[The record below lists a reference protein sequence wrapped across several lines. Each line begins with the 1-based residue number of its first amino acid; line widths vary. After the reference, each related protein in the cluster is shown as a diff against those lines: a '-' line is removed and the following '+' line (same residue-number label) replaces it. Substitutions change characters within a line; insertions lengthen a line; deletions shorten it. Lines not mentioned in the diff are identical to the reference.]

1 MGSDLFS
8 IVNDCRRVIS
18 VVNAVGEQ
26 CEWIQSNI
34 DFPHIGSETDY
45 DKMLNLVVD
54 AVEVTQMADQLRASL
69 DSYLQP
75 YNHDYSRLGLNA
87 GQVATVEMF
96 LEMTNIRPLGT
107 FESLYTELGC
117 PPRVTPPA
125 NMPGQQS
132 GVTT

>member
-1 MGSDLFS
+1 MSSDLFS
-8 IVNDCRRVIS
+8 IIADCKRIIA

-26 CEWIQSNI
+26 CEWIQQHV
-34 DFPHIGSETDY
+34 DFPTIGSEVDY

-54 AVEVTQMADQLRASL
+54 ACEATQMADQLRVSL
-69 DSYLQP
+69 DSYLLP
-75 YNHDYSRLGLNA
+75 YDNDYSRLGLNA
-87 GQVATVEMF
+87 GQIATVEMF